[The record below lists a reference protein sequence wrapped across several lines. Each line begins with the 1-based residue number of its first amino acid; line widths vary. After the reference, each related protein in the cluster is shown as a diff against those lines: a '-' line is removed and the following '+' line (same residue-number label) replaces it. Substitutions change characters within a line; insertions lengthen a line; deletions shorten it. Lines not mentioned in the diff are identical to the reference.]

1 MPIVS
6 RRKWLVLTALAME
19 AKAIA
24 AELGPNSADQHVCI
38 RVIGIRAVRF
48 DRGELSRFDGVI
60 LAGLAGGLDPALG
73 IGDVVCDAPA
83 QQPWLDLSLRHGRIL
98 TTDHLVATVQ
108 EKERLF
114 RETGCLAVDMEGAIV
129 RGTAESAGK
138 PLLNIRGISDTAS
151 QCVPQRMVNW
161 VDEVGRARPG
171 RVTADLVGHPLLI
184 ASMIRL
190 GRQSRIAMRRVA
202 VAVREVVQSPATF

>member
-1 MPIVS
+1 
-6 RRKWLVLTALAME
+6 ME

-24 AELGPNSADQHVCI
+24 AELGRTPADQDVCI

-48 DRGELSRFDGVI
+48 DRGGLSQYDGII

-83 QQPWLDLSLRHGRIL
+83 QKPWLDLPLRRGRIY
-98 TTDHLVATVQ
+98 TTDHLVATVE

-129 RGTAESAGK
+129 RGAAESADR
-138 PLLNIRGISDTAS
+138 PL
-151 QCVPQRMVNW
+151 
-161 VDEVGRARPG
+161 
-171 RVTADLVGHPLLI
+171 
-184 ASMIRL
+184 
-190 GRQSRIAMRRVA
+190 
-202 VAVREVVQSPATF
+202 